1 MLYESKV
8 SFTKIDNK
16 GNDKV
21 VKEKYMVAEAETFG
35 DAEDLTFQFC
45 EGETDLDV
53 IDVKR
58 SKIKE
63 IINSRSNDNDKIFV
77 ADVEAKTINEEGEEV
92 EYVYKWALFA
102 VDFDDAYRKV
112 NEYLKQGY
120 DMSCVGMKKTKFVDI
135 ID

>member
-1 MLYESKV
+1 MIYESKV

-35 DAEDLTFQFC
+35 DAEKQTFEYC
-45 EGETDLDV
+45 DGETDLDV

-58 SKIKE
+58 SKVKE
-63 IINSRSNDNDKIFV
+63 IINSRANDNDIIFI
-77 ADVEAKTINEEGEEV
+77 ADVETKTINEEGEEI

-120 DMSCVGMKKTKFVDI
+120 DMSCVGMKKTKFIDI
-135 ID
+135 IN